1 MLYGARLWNS
11 GLPSL
16 SSPSISVN
24 VSSGNAVPPGGT
36 AARASPLFLRDEELD
51 RALELLLL
59 AGRGLSA
66 RRAPPGVAEGL
77 GETELELLWLVCRR
91 PGTSAAELGRLLGTT
106 KQSTSRHL
114 QALEAAGLVSR
125 GADETDRRRR
135 ALHATEAGAALAAA
149 VAERRRLALRRAFQK
164 AGPEAVAG
172 FQRVLGE
179 LVEGLGRKPAARP
192 VVREALRADG

>member
-1 MLYGARLWNS
+1 
-11 GLPSL
+11 
-16 SSPSISVN
+16 
-24 VSSGNAVPPGGT
+24 VSSGNTVPSVGT
-36 AARASPLFLRDEELD
+36 ALRASPLFLRDEELD

-59 AGRGLSA
+59 VGRGLVA
-66 RRAPPGVAEGL
+66 RRPPPGVAQGL
-77 GETELELLWLVCRR
+77 GEPELELLWLVCRR
-91 PGTSAAELGRLLGTT
+91 PGTSAAELGRLLGTP

-125 GADETDRRRR
+125 RADGVDARRR
-135 ALHATEAGAALAAA
+135 ALHPTEAGAALAAA
-149 VAERRRLALRRAFQK
+149 LAERRRLALRRAFQK

-192 VVREALRADG
+192 PIREALRGER